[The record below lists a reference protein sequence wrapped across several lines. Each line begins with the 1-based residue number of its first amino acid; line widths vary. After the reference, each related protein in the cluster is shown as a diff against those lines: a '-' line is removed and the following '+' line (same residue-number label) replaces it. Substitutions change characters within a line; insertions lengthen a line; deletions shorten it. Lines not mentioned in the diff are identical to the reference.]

1 MTEIL
6 NVREFVLAALTPA
19 MIGDKIYETVNGVKT
34 SGFDALEPSDDEEYE
49 DCEHG
54 DCVVEQLG
62 ALISYNTVKNKWC
75 SNGDFDVSGD
85 SIGEVVTKIFEQIS
99 RESDRC
105 HDSMHDNVE
114 ISLSN
119 PFEHITNNIKD
130 YYVEIAIRYV
140 FTA

>member
-6 NVREFVLAALTPA
+6 NVREFVLTALTPA

-99 RESDRC
+99 RESD
-105 HDSMHDNVE
+105 SMCDDVE

-130 YYVEIAIRYV
+130 YYVELEIRYT
-140 FTA
+140 FMA

>member
-6 NVREFVLAALTPA
+6 NVREFVLTALTPA

-62 ALISYNTVKNKWC
+62 ALISYNIVKNKWC

-99 RESDRC
+99 RESD
-105 HDSMHDNVE
+105 SMRDDVE

-119 PFEHITNNIKD
+119 PFEHITNDIKD
-130 YYVEIAIRYV
+130 YYVELEIRYA